1 MTRIFYRGAHCVFL
15 TYDITRDETFAN
27 LVDWLKEIQQHAA
40 EDVKIYLIGNKSEM
54 EEQREVQFDRAIE
67 FAKSHG
73 IHKVFETS
81 AKTGNNVE
89 DVFSC
94 SGKELFLQ
102 TEKENE
108 EAKKDEEDRKNGE
121 TTGKSHN

>member
-1 MTRIFYRGAHCVFL
+1 
-15 TYDITRDETFAN
+15 
-27 LVDWLKEIQQHAA
+27 
-40 EDVKIYLIGNKSEM
+40 M
-54 EEQREVQFDRAIE
+54 EEQREVQFERAIE
-67 FAKSHG
+67 FAKSHN

-108 EAKKDEEDRKNGE
+108 ESKKDEEDRKNGE
-121 TTGKSHN
+121 TPSKKANERTTLEKGRAGGKKKKKGGCC

>member
-54 EEQREVQFDRAIE
+54 EDQREVQFDRAID
-67 FAKSHG
+67 FAKAHN

-81 AKTGNNVE
+81 AKTGFNVE

-94 SGKELFLQ
+94 AGKELF
-102 TEKENE
+102 
-108 EAKKDEEDRKNGE
+108 
-121 TTGKSHN
+121 

>member
-40 EDVKIYLIGNKSEM
+40 EDVKVYLIGNKSEM
-54 EEQREVQFDRAIE
+54 EDQREVQFDRAIE
-67 FAKSHG
+67 FAKEHN

-89 DVFSC
+89 DVFSIA
-94 SGKELFLQ
+94 GKELF
-102 TEKENE
+102 
-108 EAKKDEEDRKNGE
+108 
-121 TTGKSHN
+121 

>member
-1 MTRIFYRGAHCVFL
+1 M
-15 TYDITRDETFAN
+15 
-27 LVDWLKEIQQHAA
+27 
-40 EDVKIYLIGNKSEM
+40 KIYLIGNKSEM
-54 EEQREVQFDRAIE
+54 EEQREVQFERAIE

-94 SGKELFLQ
+94 SGKELFEQ
-102 TEKENE
+102 TEKESKEIKSDEKENRETGGRRHNE
-108 EAKKDEEDRKNGE
+108 RTNLERGGGRK
-121 TTGKSHN
+121 T